1 MQAKKITKE
10 TVSQIGLIDRSFP
23 VFNVGD
29 TLAVVQ
35 RIRERIKE
43 GEKEV
48 TKERLQTFE
57 GDVIAIRKNGI
68 SSTFTIRKIGAH
80 NVPVER
86 IFPFFTPV
94 IAEIKLI
101 RFGSVRRAKLYYLR
115 DRVGKAARVKEKV
128 MSSRTIKNKSVE
140 Q

>member
-1 MQAKKITKE
+1 
-10 TVSQIGLIDRSFP
+10 LIDRSFP